1 MLEIL
6 RIHGFLVSTCQ
17 HGFEGCQICPFVLFC
32 LIASSL
38 WAVSGQRPG
47 TKHPGGKERVWPVG
61 QSKETPGKGCL
72 GGRIRSAGTKG
83 KEEMGRKNR
92 ADGHG
97 PDWGKGRAS
106 ARILSNLP
114 ELKPGTKPAQ
124 HLDWTCFLSC
134 QGFLGAIYQVQVLCL
149 LRMYT
154 CVHLDAGVST
164 DLRKRPAIHPQNPYT
179 HVPPW
184 NTHAPPWNTHLLSGA
199 QNCHL
204 ENEPRV
210 CSGAPPQSSGYRVKE
225 TGDVIL
231 ADVQWRINY
240 LLGFAGAIHGGIL
253 QSPVLRLSP
262 AQTFCCIFEHN
273 VFFQQT
279 VLLGNRQHQGAAIG
293 NNQDDN

>member
-1 MLEIL
+1 MTRGTEQGDPGEGMLGRENQVC
-6 RIHGFLVSTCQ
+6 RN
-17 HGFEGCQICPFVLFC
+17 EGER
-32 LIASSL
+32 
-38 WAVSGQRPG
+38 GN
-47 TKHPGGKERVWPVG
+47 GKKK
-61 QSKETPGKGCL
+61 QS
-72 GGRIRSAGTKG
+72 R
-83 KEEMGRKNR
+83 R
-92 ADGHG
+92 AWTGL
-97 PDWGKGRAS
+97 GKGRAS

-210 CSGAPPQSSGYRVKE
+210 CSGAPPPK
-225 TGDVIL
+225 
-231 ADVQWRINY
+231 QWIQGKR
-240 LLGFAGAIHGGIL
+240 
-253 QSPVLRLSP
+253 
-262 AQTFCCIFEHN
+262 
-273 VFFQQT
+273 
-279 VLLGNRQHQGAAIG
+279 NR
-293 NNQDDN
+293 

>member
-97 PDWGKGRAS
+97 PDWEKGEH
-106 ARILSNLP
+106 LP
-114 ELKPGTKPAQ
+114 EYFPISQSWSLAPSLHSTWTGPA
-124 HLDWTCFLSC
+124 FSPVR
-134 QGFLGAIYQVQVLCL
+134 GFLAQFIKFKSFACWGCTPVCTWMLGCPRTSERDLPSILKTPTH
-149 LRMYT
+149 T
-154 CVHLDAGVST
+154 CHHG
-164 DLRKRPAIHPQNPYT
+164 T
-179 HVPPW
+179 HTRHRG
-184 NTHAPPWNTHLLSGA
+184 THTS
-199 QNCHL
+199 
-204 ENEPRV
+204 
-210 CSGAPPQSSGYRVKE
+210 
-225 TGDVIL
+225 
-231 ADVQWRINY
+231 
-240 LLGFAGAIHGGIL
+240 
-253 QSPVLRLSP
+253 SPVHR
-262 AQTFCCIFEHN
+262 
-273 VFFQQT
+273 T
-279 VLLGNRQHQGAAIG
+279 VI
-293 NNQDDN
+293 